1 MRAFVSSVL
10 VALIIAVG
18 GYVVL
23 RNVQEPA
30 SVAYST
36 EGVRL

>member
-10 VALIIAVG
+10 VALIIATV

-23 RNVQEPA
+23 RNVQEPVG
-30 SVAYST
+30 VAYST

>member
-1 MRAFVSSVL
+1 MRAFVSAVIVAIVL
-10 VALIIAVG
+10 AVVAGFMLNK
-18 GYVVL
+18 L
-23 RNVQEPA
+23 QESA